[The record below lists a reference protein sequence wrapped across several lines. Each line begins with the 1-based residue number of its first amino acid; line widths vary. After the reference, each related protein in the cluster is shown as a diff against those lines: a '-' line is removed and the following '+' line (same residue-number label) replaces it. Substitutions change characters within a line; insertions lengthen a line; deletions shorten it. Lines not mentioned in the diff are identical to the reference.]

1 MESYPPMNFAVY
13 VAKRLV
19 SLIPVLFGIS
29 FIVFF
34 LIRLIPGDPA
44 ATLLGSRATAE
55 SVAALRS
62 QLGLDLPMWQQYL
75 KFLGNVLHGS
85 LGYSFVYDSQ
95 VTDLIAVSLP
105 VTLWVLLSGTFFT
118 VVIAVPLAVWAAARR
133 NGLADNVIRAVP
145 VVGLGLPSFW
155 LGIMLIL
162 LFGLKL
168 RWFPVAGFGQTF
180 PDHLRSIVLPGITVA
195 LTLTPIL
202 IRSLRASMVEVLA
215 SDYIVTA
222 SAKGISRSRVLFG
235 HGLRNAAASSI
246 TVLGV
251 NIAYLTG
258 STVVIERVYSLPG
271 IGQQMLNSILGRD
284 FPTVQGITLV
294 FAIMVVVVN
303 LLTDLAHAALD
314 PRVKVA

>member
-1 MESYPPMNFAVY
+1 MKYSVY

-44 ATLLGSRATAE
+44 ATLLGSRATEE

-62 QLGLDLPMWQQYL
+62 QLGLDLPLWHQYVS
-75 KFLGNVLHGS
+75 FLGNLVKGS
-85 LGYSFVYDSQ
+85 LGYSFVYDAP
-95 VTDLIAVSLP
+95 VTELIAVSLP
-105 VTLWVLLSGTFFT
+105 VTLWVLASATFFT
-118 VVIAVPLAVWAAARR
+118 IIIAVPLAVWAAARR
-133 NGLADNVIRAVP
+133 NGVADNVIRAVP
-145 VVGLGLPSFW
+145 VIGLGLPSFW

-162 LFGLKL
+162 FFGLKL

-180 PDHLRSIVLPGITVA
+180 TDHLRGIVLPGITVA

-215 SDYIVTA
+215 SEYIVTA
-222 SAKGISRSRVLFG
+222 SSKGISRARVLFG
-235 HGLRNAAASSI
+235 HALRNAASSSI

-258 STVVIERVYSLPG
+258 STVVVERVFSLPG
-271 IGQQMLNSILGRD
+271 IGQQMINSILGRD

-294 FAIMVVVVN
+294 FAVMVVVVN

-314 PRVKVA
+314 PRVKIG